1 MGSQSVVLVNNRNIH
16 PSSKMNRSLL
26 NTLFAVSPLL
36 VFVLRVPHVSAT
48 VPLVVGTA
56 TVLTAEQITALLAI
70 GLAIKAVTLKAA
82 LITGASR
89 GRGRRAAVDAA
100 EEIFDIETLVELEEE
115 DCYKRIFC
123 AAGTGKVD
131 NKNVNA
137 VLELLEMDLT
147 ALQAPMSRGVEKFA
161 TAAAYGKLSRS
172 VDKCEN
178 RYQCPLKLDLVQTL
192 FPFQN

>member
-36 VFVLRVPHVSAT
+36 VFVLHVPHVSAT

-82 LITGASR
+82 LIAGATRR
-89 GRGRRAAVDAA
+89 GRGRRAAEDAA

-131 NKNVNA
+131 NKNINA
-137 VLELLEMDLT
+137 VL
-147 ALQAPMSRGVEKFA
+147 EKFA

-172 VDKCEN
+172 VDKC
-178 RYQCPLKLDLVQTL
+178 
-192 FPFQN
+192 

>member
-1 MGSQSVVLVNNRNIH
+1 MTVKILQ
-16 PSSKMNRSLL
+16 MNRSHL
-26 NTLFAVSPLL
+26 NILFAVSPLL
-36 VFVLRVPHVSAT
+36 VFVLHVPHVSAT

-82 LITGASR
+82 LIAGATRR
-89 GRGRRAAVDAA
+89 GRGRRAAEDAA

-131 NKNVNA
+131 NKNINA

-147 ALQAPMSRGVEKFA
+147 TLQAPMSRGVEKFV

-178 RYQCPLKLDLVQTL
+178 RYQCPLKLEVVQTL